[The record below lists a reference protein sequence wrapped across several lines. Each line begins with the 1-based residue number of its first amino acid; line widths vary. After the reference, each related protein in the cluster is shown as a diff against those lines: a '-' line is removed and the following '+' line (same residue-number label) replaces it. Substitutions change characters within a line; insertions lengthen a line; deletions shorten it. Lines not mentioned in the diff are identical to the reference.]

1 MEIHYTKFKDYIKA
15 LEGAKKIV
23 AQKFAIADAKIR
35 AAKLSGELVT
45 DEAYEDFLTWQLL
58 SALVRT
64 QELLHGA
71 EDLIDDE
78 DDDDA

>member
-1 MEIHYTKFKDYIKA
+1 MEINYTTYKDYSTA

-35 AAKLSGELVT
+35 AAKLSGGLVS
-45 DEAYEDFLTWQLL
+45 DEIYEEYLTWQLL

-64 QELLHGA
+64 QELLYNVD
-71 EDLIDDE
+71 DLIDDE
-78 DDDDA
+78 DEDE

>member
-1 MEIHYTKFKDYIKA
+1 MEINYTTFRDYRIA

-23 AQKFAIADAKIR
+23 AQRFAIADAKIR
-35 AAKLSGELVT
+35 AAKLAGDLVS
-45 DEAYEDFLTWQLL
+45 DKIYEEFLTWQLL

-64 QELLHGA
+64 QELLYDA

-78 DDDDA
+78 DDDE

>member
-1 MEIHYTKFKDYIKA
+1 MEINYTTYKDYLNA

-35 AAKLSGELVT
+35 AAKLSGELVS
-45 DEAYEDFLTWQLL
+45 DEIYEEYLTWQLL

-64 QELLHGA
+64 QELLYSA
-71 EDLIDDE
+71 DDLIDDE
-78 DDDDA
+78 DEDE